1 MRIRCRQL
9 LRAITIDAH
18 LNRWWLELRGCT
30 LGQLAHRLELLE
42 RIAARAFLGGRRLCR
57 DARFLCGYSRGKPG
71 EQHDAEDQH
80 GRNHV
85 TNFQFVVHLVSS
97 YSKPRIRRYYFGAT
111 AWLTAAGC
119 AACGVLGWPGCWAV
133 FCFCSFS
140 LET

>member
-1 MRIRCRQL
+1 MEA
-9 LRAITIDAH
+9 RAG
-18 LNRWWLELRGCT
+18 RRS

-42 RIAARAFLGGRRLCR
+42 RIATRTFLGSLRLCR
-57 DARFLCGYSRGKPG
+57 DALFLRGCSCGQSRK
-71 EQHDAEDQH
+71 EQDAENQRC
-80 GRNHV
+80 RNYV
-85 TNFQFVVHLVSS
+85 TNFQFVIHLVSS

-119 AACGVLGWPGCWAV
+119 ASCGVLGWPGCWAV